1 MSELKPVLDQ
11 INIVASDVDACAAF
25 YRELGV
31 DLPKLFTDKSG
42 NGFHAEG
49 KASEDVLLEVD
60 SEAFAKMWNE
70 SWAAQKS
77 LSGRLVLGFRL
88 VERAHVDQL
97 HAKMVGI
104 GYRCL
109 QAPFDAFWGARYA
122 IIEDPSGV
130 AVGLMSQAADEYR
143 SALPDL

>member
-1 MSELKPVLDQ
+1 MPEPKPVLDQ

-31 DLPKLFTDKSG
+31 NVPKLFPDKSG
-42 NGFHAEG
+42 TCFHAEG
-49 KASEDVLLEVD
+49 KASEGVLLEVD
-60 SEAFAKMWNE
+60 SEAFARMWNE
-70 SWAAQKS
+70 SWAAKKS
-77 LSGRLVLGFRL
+77 LSGRTVLGFRV

-97 HAKMVGI
+97 HAKMVDA

-130 AVGLMSQAADEYR
+130 AVGKMSQAKDEYR
-143 SALPDL
+143 SLPPDL